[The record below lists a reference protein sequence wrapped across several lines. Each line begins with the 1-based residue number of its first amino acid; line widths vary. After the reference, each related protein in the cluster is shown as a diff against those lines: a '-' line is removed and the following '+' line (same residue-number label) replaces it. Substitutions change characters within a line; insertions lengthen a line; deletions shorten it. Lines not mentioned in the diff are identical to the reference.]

1 MQVDQMEGERRVKSA
16 APRAAAQEE
25 SGGPR
30 LIDSATLLGNQQLVR
45 IRHGSGIYTLRQ
57 TRQGKLI
64 LTK

>member
-1 MQVDQMEGERRVKSA
+1 MHSERNGK
-16 APRAAAQEE
+16 RAAHHGAVTREVQ
-25 SGGPR
+25 SAPR
-30 LIDSATLLGNQQLVR
+30 LIDSAVLLGKQQSVQ

>member
-1 MQVDQMEGERRVKSA
+1 MHSDRNDKPA
-16 APRAAAQEE
+16 AYRAAATQVEQ
-25 SGGPR
+25 GAPR
-30 LIDSATLLGNQQLVR
+30 LIDSAALLGNQQSIR